1 MAKSSLYSAH
11 RAAGASSGRYK
22 ASLYD
27 IANVGYAMESD
38 IGMEQ
43 FKQEKAQQGWQMLGE
58 ALSLAESV
66 VGGIQSRKEHEEL
79 AKKYGIETSKTS
91 KDAKNKDFY
100 GKKAGFD
107 IGDIWGDKSIWKGKS
122 GMTSPSKTTPSKTTT
137 QKKPT
142 KKVPTIGLSKDDAF
156 TTSTTNRVKA
166 VGEAF
171 KQAKEAGIKIGSTIF
186 VKIGDSIEEILYKY
200 K

>member
-27 IANVGYAMESD
+27 IANIGYAMEAD
-38 IGMEQ
+38 IGIEQ
-43 FKQEKAQQGWQMLGE
+43 HKEAKRQEGYDTLQQALAVADTVYGAHQSKQRHAEMMGE
-58 ALSLAESV
+58 A
-66 VGGIQSRKEHEEL
+66 
-79 AKKYGIETSKTS
+79 GIETPPAKSKG
-91 KDAKNKDFY
+91 FY
-100 GKKAGFD
+100 GEKAGFD
-107 IGDIWGDKSIWKGKS
+107 LGDIWGDKSIWKGQA

-137 QKKPT
+137 QKKPA
-142 KKVPTIGLSKDDAF
+142 KKVPTIGLSKEDAF
-156 TTSTTNRVKA
+156 ATSTTNRVKA

-171 KQAKEAGIKIGSTIF
+171 KQAKEAGIKEGSTIF
-186 VKIGDSIEEILYKY
+186 AKIGENIEEILYKY

>member
-27 IANVGYAMESD
+27 IANVGYAGEAD

-43 FKQEKAQQGWQMLGE
+43 FKQKQAQQGWETLGE

-66 VGGIQSRKEHEEL
+66 VGGIQSRKETEEL
-79 AKKYGIETSKTS
+79 QKLYGVKPSKTS
-91 KDAKNKDFY
+91 KDFY

-107 IGDIWGDKSIWKGKS
+107 MGDLFGKKSIFNKGKS
-122 GMTSPSKTTPSKTTT
+122 RPTAPKA
-137 QKKPT
+137 T
-142 KKVPTIGLSKDDAF
+142 KKVPTLGSKENPYSLSE
-156 TTSTTNRVKA
+156 TGTKA

-171 KQAKEAGIKIGSTIF
+171 RQAKEAGVEIGSTIWGK
-186 VKIGDSIEEILYKY
+186 VDDELKSWKYEYK
-200 K
+200 

>member
-66 VGGIQSRKEHEEL
+66 VGGIQSKKEHEEL

-122 GMTSPSKTTPSKTTT
+122 SLVTP
-137 QKKPT
+137 KKPKT
-142 KKVPTIGLSKDDAF
+142 SKATEKAPTLGLSKETAF
-156 TTSTTNRVKA
+156 TTSTTDRVKA
-166 VGEAF
+166 VGESF
-171 KQAKEAGIKIGSTIF
+171 RQAKEAGIKEGSTIF
-186 VKIGDSIEEILYKY
+186 AKIGDSIEEILYKY

>member
-43 FKQEKAQQGWQMLGE
+43 FKQEQAQQGWQMLGE

-66 VGGIQSRKEHEEL
+66 VGGIQSKKEHEEL
-79 AKKYGIETSKTS
+79 VKKYGVETSKTS

-122 GMTSPSKTTPSKTTT
+122 GMTSPSKTTT

-142 KKVPTIGLSKDDAF
+142 KKVPTLGSKENPYSLSE
-156 TTSTTNRVKA
+156 TGTKA

-171 KQAKEAGIKIGSTIF
+171 RLATEAGVEIGSTIWGK
-186 VKIGDSIEEILYKY
+186 VDDKLKSWKYEYK
-200 K
+200 

>member
-43 FKQEKAQQGWQMLGE
+43 FKQEQAQQGWQMLGE

-107 IGDIWGDKSIWKGKS
+107 IGDIWGDKSIFNKGKS
-122 GMTSPSKTTPSKTTT
+122 SPTAPKA
-137 QKKPT
+137 T
-142 KKVPTIGLSKDDAF
+142 KKAQAPTLGLSKETAF
-156 TTSTTNRVKA
+156 TTSTTDRVKA
-166 VGEAF
+166 VGESF
-171 KQAKEAGIKIGSTIF
+171 RQAKEAGIKIGSTIF

>member
-1 MAKSSLYSAH
+1 MAKSSLYAAH

-27 IANVGYAMESD
+27 IANVGYAMEADVGIESQK
-38 IGMEQ
+38 EQ
-43 FKQEKAQQGWQMLGE
+43 QRQSGWATLE
-58 ALSLAESV
+58 AALSVADTAY
-66 VGGIQSRKEHEEL
+66 GAHQSQQRHKELMGETPSDKTKGH
-79 AKKYGIETSKTS
+79 YGE
-91 KDAKNKDFY
+91 
-100 GKKAGFD
+100 KAGFD
-107 IGDIWGDKSIWKGKS
+107 LGDIWGDKSIWKGKA

-142 KKVPTIGLSKDDAF
+142 KKVPTIGLSKEDAF

-171 KQAKEAGIKIGSTIF
+171 KQAKEAGIKEGSTIF
-186 VKIGDSIEEILYKY
+186 AKIGENIEEILYKY

>member
-43 FKQEKAQQGWQMLGE
+43 FKQEQAQQGWQMLGE

-66 VGGIQSRKEHEEL
+66 VGGIQSRKEREEL
-79 AKKYGIETSKTS
+79 AKKYGVETSKTS

-107 IGDIWGDKSIWKGKS
+107 IGDIWGDKSIFNKGKS
-122 GMTSPSKTTPSKTTT
+122 TTPSAQKSPSGPTTKMKKMMEIYK
-137 QKKPT
+137 QKENKPGQATGWDPT
-142 KKVPTIGLSKDDAF
+142 KEGWF
-156 TTSTTNRVKA
+156 QEEF
-166 VGEAF
+166 GEAL
-171 KQAKEAGIKIGSTIF
+171 GWVGGKIGW
-186 VKIGDSIEEILYKY
+186 KK
-200 K
+200 

>member
-27 IANVGYAMESD
+27 IANVGYAGEAEV
-38 IGMEQ
+38 GMEQ
-43 FKQEKAQQGWQMLGE
+43 FKQEQAQQGWETLGE

-66 VGGIQSRKEHEEL
+66 VGGIESKKRHEEL
-79 AKKYGIETSKTS
+79 ADKYGVEPSKASSATKPS
-91 KDAKNKDFY
+91 KDFY

-107 IGDIWGDKSIWKGKS
+107 MGDLFGKKSIFNKGKS
-122 GMTSPSKTTPSKTTT
+122 SSTTPTKSTTP
-137 QKKPT
+137 KAT
-142 KKVPTIGLSKDDAF
+142 KKVPTLGSKENPYSLSE
-156 TTSTTNRVKA
+156 TGTKA

-171 KQAKEAGIKIGSTIF
+171 RQAKEAGVEIGSTIWGK
-186 VKIGDSIEEILYKY
+186 VDDELKSWKYEYK
-200 K
+200 